1 MIAFVFPGGASLGAV
16 QVGML
21 KALQE
26 AGVRP
31 NFCVGSSVGALNA
44 AWVAA
49 DPTRAVADL
58 EEIWLGIRRADMF
71 PVSPMQMG
79 LAVLG
84 RRQYLVPSEG
94 LRQLVSRALPL
105 RRLDAVGVPLAVVTT
120 DVNTGQ
126 PVVHTSGA
134 AIPALMASC
143 AIPGIFPPVKI
154 GGRYLMDGAISDN
167 AAIDVAV
174 RAGAD
179 RVYVLPSGYA
189 CALERPPATAL
200 GMTLHALSFVV
211 HQRLIA
217 DVGHFA
223 DRVDLRVA
231 PPLCPLA
238 VSPADFRHTP
248 ELIARA
254 YQQTCAWLRS
264 GGRSRGAEHLGFHGA
279 HLARPFPLPVVA
291 QPQPSVARMRVQ
303 RALWHASVETIWAI
317 GRAANRARSKSATR
331 THRSHTRSMD

>member
-58 EEIWLGIRRADMF
+58 EEIWLGIRRADVF
-71 PVSPMQMG
+71 PVSPMQVG

-84 RRQYLVPSEG
+84 HRQYLVPSEG

-126 PVVHTSGA
+126 PV
-134 AIPALMASC
+134 
-143 AIPGIFPPVKI
+143 PPVKI

-223 DRVDLRVA
+223 HRVDLRVA

>member
-1 MIAFVFPGGASLGAV
+1 VIAFVFPGGASLGAV

-31 NFCVGSSVGALNA
+31 DFCVGSSVGALNA

-49 DPTRAVADL
+49 DPTRPVAEL
-58 EEIWLGIRRADMF
+58 EEIWLGIRRVDVF

-84 RRQYLVPSEG
+84 RRQYLVPNEG
-94 LRQLVSRALPL
+94 LRQLVSRVLPL
-105 RRLDAVGVPLAVVTT
+105 RRLDAGRVPLAVVTT
-120 DVNTGQ
+120 DVNSGQ
-126 PVVHTSGA
+126 PVVHTTGA
-134 AIPALMASC
+134 AIPALLASC

-154 GGRYLMDGAISDN
+154 GGRYLMDGGIANN

-174 RAGAD
+174 RADAD

-189 CALERPPATAL
+189 CALERAPATAL

-217 DVGHFA
+217 DVEHFV

-238 VSPADFRHTP
+238 VSPADFSHTP
-248 ELIARA
+248 ELIARG
-254 YQQTCAWLRS
+254 YQQTRAWLRA
-264 GGRSRGAEHLGFHGA
+264 GERSRGAEHLAFHGR
-279 HLARPFPLPVVA
+279 HRARP
-291 QPQPSVARMRVQ
+291 AR
-303 RALWHASVETIWAI
+303 
-317 GRAANRARSKSATR
+317 
-331 THRSHTRSMD
+331 